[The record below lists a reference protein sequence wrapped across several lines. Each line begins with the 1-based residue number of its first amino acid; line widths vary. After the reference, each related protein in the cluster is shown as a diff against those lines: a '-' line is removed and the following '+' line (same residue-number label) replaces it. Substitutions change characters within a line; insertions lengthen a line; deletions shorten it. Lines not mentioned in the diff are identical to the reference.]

1 MNDVDLAGEI
11 LTYTE
16 SLGVIEVRSDEGN
29 LLTVFQPTAD
39 VVEIVTPELIG
50 PQGPQGVVGPPGPP
64 GPPGPQGPPAPEFEQ
79 TFATAQT
86 VWTIVHNLDA
96 YPVVTTYDLYGF
108 EISGD
113 VAMPDRNTVV
123 VTFAVPFAGT
133 ARLKA

>member
-1 MNDVDLAGEI
+1 MTAEV

-16 SLGVIEVRSDEGN
+16 SLGVVEVRSAEGA
-29 LLTVFQPTAD
+29 LLNVLMPSAD
-39 VVEIVTPELIG
+39 IVEIVTSELTG
-50 PQGPQGVVGPPGPP
+50 PAGPVGPAGLS
-64 GPPGPQGPPAPEFEQ
+64 GPPGPQGPPGPPAPQFEQ
-79 TFATAQT
+79 TFSTAQL
-86 VWTIVHNLDA
+86 VWLIVHNLDT